1 MLLGGDEKKLGKNGA
16 LLSST
21 FAAANISVCAF
32 FCHKKW
38 SVFTDLSSA
47 AASNQFSISLFSR

>member
-1 MLLGGDEKKLGKNGA
+1 MKKKMGKKW
-16 LLSST
+16 
-21 FAAANISVCAF
+21 CAF
-32 FCHKKW
+32 CRRLLPPPIFRFVLFCHKKW